1 MSSEMMIAESTTTTT
16 TTAPPPSTVIVSQL
30 QGIVDE
36 WETQNYPKVITLSHA
51 LLKRKKTIGDLGLT
65 LPLQRL
71 VLQAYLQQEDWD
83 GLLKEASSSF
93 VVTVNQQEDTIQDL
107 ILYAKYRKRDYPSV
121 LDELTINTKNNDND
135 NNNDTTTTSTTSS
148 SLSVLKQHLLAQS
161 QYQLQLQHS
170 YPTIQS
176 TYQPIINSINDINSS
191 SSSSTETTTISKLD
205 LLTNQIATMIS
216 LQVIPMVRNTT
227 GNQGEEQ
234 QSNIIQQA
242 IAILQN
248 KNNENHTDDDDD
260 GKTDLAL
267 NVGLYQT
274 LTATTTTTTTS
285 TSTTNHHHD
294 YLQLARD
301 INQDDANND
310 VIDTALT
317 WKRHFWYRN
326 DNDDDDNN
334 NNKDDDD
341 SDNNLHDGKTIH
353 YSVSS
358 NTKNN
363 SPYSSL
369 TVPQSVAQFNQTL
382 LLLDG
387 SSGSNN
393 KNRSV
398 NKVPSQPH
406 PKWNRIQIQ
415 LYWYNRALLQF
426 QNEQYVECIE
436 SCHSLRKVTTNNNTN
451 SNTIS
456 TATTNN
462 TAAKKKKKNKPT
474 TTTTTTTNITTSTT
488 TFANTELFPDQ
499 AWWQARIDVLMAHV
513 LHAQS
518 KQAEAMQLLQQ
529 RLEQLKQQQ
538 QQQQQ
543 SESTSSFTIDHAI
556 AHVQLHQYVLGNNN
570 NKINNNNSKSLS
582 SMKQLLETLP
592 ESIRSCPAVQWTLE
606 EIKTKI
612 VEQSYTI
619 NNNINEN
626 NSSTSQSPQTTTL
639 QQANILFEQG
649 QYEKAC
655 TLYNQTLTSD
665 NNNDNNEE
673 EEVMDAQLRYIQA
686 LVLTGQTEESLQFA
700 KSVPWMNNDENGFLL
715 STIPLPDGEALE
727 QKALPRSNTSTSAA
741 TTSNKTL
748 GINGEMDN
756 LDDTHNNLSK
766 LKKEK
771 MLRYR
776 AKKREAYL
784 QQLQSKDQY
793 NPDRPTSPNPER
805 WIPKHERSS
814 NRRNNNNNKKG
825 RNAVQNNKSSQ
836 GGGSQ
841 WDAERLDA
849 AARRAGKVPM
859 NNTGPSSA
867 NIKIGGGGP
876 GTGSIAAP
884 RGGRRR

>member
-1 MSSEMMIAESTTTTT
+1 MIASTTTTIT
-16 TTAPPPSTVIVSQL
+16 TSSSSTGPSTVIVSQL
-30 QGIVDE
+30 QGIVDA

-51 LLKRKKTIGDLGLT
+51 LLKRKKTIGDLDLT

-83 GLLKEASSSF
+83 GLLKEAASSSF
-93 VVTVNQQEDTIQDL
+93 VVATVNQQEDIQDL
-107 ILYAKYRKRDYPSV
+107 ILYAKYRKRDYQSV
-121 LDELTINTKNNDND
+121 IDELTVNTTNKNIYDNDND
-135 NNNDTTTTSTTSS
+135 NNNDTTTTTTTS

-161 QYQLQLQHS
+161 LYQLQLNLQHCS

-176 TYQPIINSINDINSS
+176 TYQPIIDSINDINDINSS
-191 SSSSTETTTISKLD
+191 STTTATITTTTRISKLD

-216 LQVIPMVRNTT
+216 LQVIPMVRSTT

-242 IAILQN
+242 IEILQN
-248 KNNENHTDDDDD
+248 NDNDNYDDD

-274 LTATTTTTTTS
+274 LTATTTTT
-285 TSTTNHHHD
+285 NHHD

-326 DNDDDDNN
+326 DNDNNTDDSNN
-334 NNKDDDD
+334 NDRN
-341 SDNNLHDGKTIH
+341 DNIHNGKTIH
-353 YSVSS
+353 YNYFS
-358 NTKNN
+358 NPKNN
-363 SPYSSL
+363 SPFSSL

-387 SSGSNN
+387 SN

-398 NKVPSQPH
+398 YKVPSQPH

-436 SCHSLRKVTTNNNTN
+436 SCHSLRKVTTTNNTNSN

-462 TAAKKKKKNKPT
+462 TASKKKKKNKPT
-474 TTTTTTTNITTSTT
+474 TTTTTNITTTTGTT
-488 TFANTELFPDQ
+488 TFANTELSPDQ
-499 AWWQARIDVLMAHV
+499 AWWQARIDVLLAHV

-518 KQAEAMQLLQQ
+518 KPAEAMQLLQQ

-543 SESTSSFTIDHAI
+543 QSGSTSSFTIDHAI

-570 NKINNNNSKSLS
+570 NNKINNNNNNKSLS

-619 NNNINEN
+619 NNNINYE
-626 NSSTSQSPQTTTL
+626 NSSSTNQKPQTTTL

-665 NNNDNNEE
+665 NNDNNDDDEE
-673 EEVMDAQLRYIQA
+673 EEVMDAKLRYIQA
-686 LVLTGQTEESLQFA
+686 LVLTGQMEESLQLA
-700 KSVPWMNNDENGFLL
+700 KSLPLMNNDDDDDTGFLQM
-715 STIPLPDGEALE
+715 E
-727 QKALPRSNTSTSAA
+727 KHW
-741 TTSNKTL
+741 NKRPCL
-748 GINGEMDN
+748 G
-756 LDDTHNNLSK
+756 
-766 LKKEK
+766 
-771 MLRYR
+771 
-776 AKKREAYL
+776 
-784 QQLQSKDQY
+784 
-793 NPDRPTSPNPER
+793 PTSVPVLLLLLTKR
-805 WIPKHERSS
+805 WVSMAK
-814 NRRNNNNNKKG
+814 
-825 RNAVQNNKSSQ
+825 
-836 GGGSQ
+836 
-841 WDAERLDA
+841 
-849 AARRAGKVPM
+849 
-859 NNTGPSSA
+859 
-867 NIKIGGGGP
+867 
-876 GTGSIAAP
+876 
-884 RGGRRR
+884 